1 MTWHYLG
8 VIGHDAE
15 TRNLGVLL
23 HDAEKRSIFENCF
36 ARGLIA
42 KKFRK
47 RAKLQ
52 KFHLF
57 RLVPFLTL
65 FRLRLVREII

>member
-42 KKFRK
+42 KKVSK
-47 RAKLQ
+47 KGQITKISPL
-52 KFHLF
+52 
-57 RLVPFLTL
+57 PFGAI
-65 FRLRLVREII
+65 FNSV